1 MNREPIGMVR
11 AQSILDMDERAMLQV
26 GEAVVLALA
35 DRAAGACLAVV
46 VERMRPRIVEVD
58 DASYALALEAIGIL
72 VGTYRR
78 PVTSHQVLEDL
89 RAVRGDLLPKK
100 KVG

>member
-11 AQSILDMDERAMLQV
+11 AQSILEMDERSLLQV

-35 DRAAGACLAVV
+35 DRAASTCLAVV
-46 VERMRPRIVEVD
+46 VERMRPRIVQVEDV
-58 DASYALALEAIGIL
+58 SYALALQEIGTL

-89 RAVRGDLLPKK
+89 RAVRDDFLPKK
-100 KVG
+100 S